1 MCKVALRLEEK
12 GEGFCSK
19 VDFTAS
25 EGCCDVLCDF
35 SCISK
40 NPPFGLPPTNQ
51 PRPTWP
57 EPEAKDDDATQD
69 RHGGT
74 QMVQAPMHRIPST

>member
-1 MCKVALRLEEK
+1 MFCVILVASQKTPPL
-12 GEGFCSK
+12 
-19 VDFTAS
+19 AYHQP
-25 EGCCDVLCDF
+25 
-35 SCISK
+35 ISHK
-40 NPPFGLPPTNQ
+40 PT
-51 PRPTWP
+51 RP